1 MADVQ
6 VNQTASDQGGGGSGG
21 SSAWI
26 LGLLVVVVLAI
37 VLWFVFARG
46 GTDSTTKI
54 DVDINAPAT
63 DDAGKGK

>member
-6 VNQTASDQGGGGSGG
+6 VNQTAADKGGGGGGG

-37 VLWFVFARG
+37 VLWFVFMRG

-54 DVDINAPAT
+54 DVDINVPAT
-63 DDAGKGK
+63 EGTGKN